1 MVWQVLASVDI
12 NMARAMVLFRQV
24 QAGVVIM
31 ARAGDLFTAVVFLDM
46 ARAGVRLVLEVLDI
60 MLGHFFMGGCGL

>member
-46 ARAGVRLVLEVLDI
+46 ARVGVRLVQEVLDI